1 MSSQTTIFPPLALSL
16 MLLLG
21 SGGTASAVATAS
33 QATPSRSVTP
43 NQVELLADLAVKL
56 ATSGNIEQALPLF
69 ERAVQVAEAI
79 PNQDSKIKAL
89 SAIALKL
96 AEVGQTQRSE
106 QLFDR
111 AVQLTKQ
118 TSAEFDLYSQGP
130 ALRDVIIQIAQAGQ
144 TERALQLSKT
154 LASNFLKAQALNEI
168 AVSLANKGQ
177 QQQAKQVLLEALQ
190 FAKGITGD
198 YAYESNGSCGNEKF
212 EVLSKIAGNL
222 SLLSQLETALQ
233 VAGSVSGCSSAAGE
247 SHQDYQAWA
256 YLGILSH
263 LAKVD
268 QVKQT
273 WKSAQTIESPL
284 EQAIAWSAIALKLVD
299 MGETPLALS
308 VARKVTEIRPPKE
321 YTSEWTQQNFQT
333 KEGALR
339 DIAIKLAQ
347 KQQFETA
354 MQVVQGMTQSPQQAS
369 GSTQGIDDLFPR
381 PSIKD
386 VTLRE
391 IAHQLA
397 LAGQVSQAVQMA
409 NGIPDTEAKALAV
422 IAIARVLQKTGQE
435 TQASQLLQDLSLP
448 PTPTK
453 PNDYQGY
460 QPRSRIAAA
469 LVTVGQTNRAI
480 QMAQSIQDDSVKEST
495 LTDIATQLANIGQ
508 VEPALKLANTLT
520 FEGSRA
526 TVFNKVAAK
535 LVELGQLDQAFQ
547 IASSLQGSPSSL
559 QGTERDKLLAD
570 IANQF
575 ARSGKRSQALQA
587 AEAIA
592 DDEVKAKTIAAIAR
606 SLLQGRSQPR

>member
-1 MSSQTTIFPPLALSL
+1 MSSQTTIFPPIALSL

-43 NQVELLADLAVKL
+43 SQAQLLADLAVKL

-96 AEVGQTQRSE
+96 ADVGQTQRSE

-118 TSAEFDLYSQGP
+118 TSPDFDLYTQGP

-144 TERALQLSKT
+144 SERALQLSKT
-154 LASNFLKAQALNEI
+154 LSSNVLKAQALNEI

-222 SLLSQLETALQ
+222 SLLSQLDTALQ
-233 VAGSVSGCSSAAGE
+233 VAASVSGCSSAAGE

-284 EQAIAWSAIALKLVD
+284 EQALAWSAIALKLVD

-308 VARKVTEIRPPKE
+308 VASKLTKIPASKE

-333 KEGALR
+333 KENALR

-354 MQVVQGMTQSPQQAS
+354 MQVVQGMTESPQQAS

-386 VTLRE
+386 VTLGE

-397 LAGQVSQAVQMA
+397 IAGQVSQAVEMA
-409 NGIPDTEAKALAV
+409 NGIPDPEAKALAV
-422 IAIARVLQKTGQE
+422 IAIARVLQKTGQQ
-435 TQASQLLQDLSLP
+435 TQAEQLLQDLSLP

-460 QPRSRIAAA
+460 QPRSHIATA
-469 LVTVGQTNRAI
+469 LVTVGQTDRAM
-480 QMAQSIQDDSVKEST
+480 QMAQSIQDDLVKEST
-495 LTDIATQLANIGQ
+495 LTDIATQLADIGQ
-508 VEPALKLANTLT
+508 VEPALKLANTLKG
-520 FEGSRA
+520 EGSRA

-559 QGTERDKLLAD
+559 QGSERDKLLAD